1 MLLKLCVCVE
11 KSLVNAVFT
20 APKEISECRRNLQFT
35 SSLDKD
41 QSCVIKRVK
50 KRKLVSNVL
59 EEANGNVCLA
69 YNASYFL
76 LM

>member
-1 MLLKLCVCVE
+1 MLLTLCVCVE
-11 KSLVNAVFT
+11 KSLVNAVLT

-41 QSCVIKRVK
+41 QSCAVKRVK
-50 KRKLVSNVL
+50 KRKLISDVL

-76 LM
+76 LL